1 MARDPTSRTVVEG
14 IQTPGLK
21 GAIATR
27 SLQSAG
33 SSVTMTRERWSVV
46 RGVSFMAA
54 GLALAARPAS
64 CGPSAMLLILTG
76 MLGGARIP
84 G

>member
-1 MARDPTSRTVVEG
+1 
-14 IQTPGLK
+14 
-21 GAIATR
+21 
-27 SLQSAG
+27 
-33 SSVTMTRERWSVV
+33 MTRERWSVV